1 MANRRCVKVDSKFFS
16 DLKVK
21 QIQGMPRGAEYLL
34 IWLKL
39 LCLANE
45 IDDNG
50 LLYLTKDVPYT
61 EKMLGNEFG
70 YTAKTI
76 RNALE
81 IFKKFGMIGEKNGF
95 FFILNFEN
103 SEKFEENFV
112 EKIRE
117 GNRIRSKKRREK
129 LKNLSENGEKKVCS
143 YCGEEATG
151 YDHVVPISKGGTN
164 DDWNLVPCCKACNT
178 IKNNQPLVEFLNA
191 NRDRVND
198 NLVAANETL
207 QKYVTLNH
215 AENRYVSLFAND
227 EKTDSNE
234 KRVTEKVTENVTQD
248 SSEDGQTEKQEK
260 EKNQKKENKEN
271 PLIENQYVEDIDKD
285 INVNNGTTVKDRTIV
300 EEDNIYNIYIKDKG
314 EEETGKTDIPVSE
327 VAVEK
332 SGESVAW
339 SKSSNRANFAR
350 LLEKSDSEVF
360 DALRADTPL
369 CDTIRMW
376 LEYKDAKHDYY
387 KNEMSLTTLCK
398 KFVRKN
404 AEVGHE
410 VLLDG
415 VETAISNCWKGII
428 WDRMTVEK
436 RPVNR
441 VAQELDD
448 FYKRAAA
455 WASREDDDNDFFM
468 GGAF

>member
-1 MANRRCVKVDSKFFS
+1 MAKSKFLTLNADFFS
-16 DLKVK
+16 SREVK
-21 QIQGMPRGAEYLL
+21 QIEGLQHSDTFIV

-39 LCLANE
+39 MCLASS

-50 LLYLTKDVPYT
+50 LIYVTKDVPYT
-61 EKMLGNEFG
+61 EKSLALECGRSE
-70 YTAKTI
+70 KI
-76 RNALE
+76 LRNALE
-81 IFKKFGMIGEKNGF
+81 IFKNFSMLDEKDGHLH
-95 FFILNFEN
+95 IAEWDEIHAERSIEDVREN
-103 SEKFEENFV
+103 E
-112 EKIRE
+112 
-117 GNRIRSKKRREK
+117 RIRARNYRSRKKAMALE
-129 LKNLSENGEKKVCS
+129 ST
-143 YCGEEATG
+143 EE
-151 YDHVVPISKGGTN
+151 P
-164 DDWNLVPCCKACNT
+164 
-178 IKNNQPLVEFLNA
+178 
-191 NRDRVND
+191 
-198 NLVAANETL
+198 
-207 QKYVTLNH
+207 
-215 AENRYVSLFAND
+215 ENRH
-227 EKTDSNE
+227 
-234 KRVTEKVTENVTQD
+234 VTQENLG
-248 SSEDGQTEKQEK
+248 SEDGQTEKQEK

-271 PLIENQYVEDIDKD
+271 PLIETQYVEDIDKD

-300 EEDNIYNIYIKDKG
+300 EKDNIYNIYIKDKG